1 MCYKIDIMHDER
13 TSCEQIILRKKIRAI
28 FYVIILQHIL
38 LETSNIAGRLYCIEI
53 NILSL
58 RTRHFLG
65 KIELD

>member
-28 FYVIILQHIL
+28 FYVIIQLYPPRDLKHS
-38 LETSNIAGRLYCIEI
+38 TLYCIEI
-53 NILSL
+53 NMLFL

-65 KIELD
+65 KIEPD